1 MVKIILI
8 LALLQYISNF
18 LFGYKSNVLSCG
30 IFGQA
35 TNKPENLDV
44 NGVHILGIF
53 NIDAFR
59 VVV

>member
-18 LFGYKSNVLSCG
+18 LFGHKSNILGCG

-44 NGVHILGIF
+44 NGVHILGILYT
-53 NIDAFR
+53 
-59 VVV
+59 